1 VQIKSQVTYQDGTN
15 VTRDMTLQI
24 VNMDGFTPKA
34 GGRRTLFGSH
44 A

>member
-1 VQIKSQVTYQDGTN
+1 
-15 VTRDMTLQI
+15 MTLEI

-34 GGRRTLFGSH
+34 GARRTLFGSH